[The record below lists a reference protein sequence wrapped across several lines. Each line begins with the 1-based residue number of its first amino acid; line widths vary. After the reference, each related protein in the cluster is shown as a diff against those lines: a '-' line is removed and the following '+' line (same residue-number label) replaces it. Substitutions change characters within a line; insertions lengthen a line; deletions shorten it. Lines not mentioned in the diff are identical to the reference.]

1 MRGPSLVQWFIHL
14 CVSSFVHWYVH
25 SFVCSS
31 CMHSF
36 FNLDHHHPHNQ
47 IPLTIS
53 YIERRQADCY
63 TLCKVSNELAY
74 GSNAWLVAFF
84 FSDSHLVNSVQI
96 FLLSL
101 LWLAEEIVIQIWKMF
116 KTRKVTRRRW
126 SGADVVSEC
135 LIKYS
140 FQPIVLHPSHILF
153 SMHLLRKSL
162 LNNSLDPIDPR
173 YSS

>member
-1 MRGPSLVQWFIHL
+1 MLLI
-14 CVSSFVHWYVH
+14 
-25 SFVCSS
+25 
-31 CMHSF
+31 
-36 FNLDHHHPHNQ
+36 
-47 IPLTIS
+47 I
-53 YIERRQADCY
+53 
-63 TLCKVSNELAY
+63 
-74 GSNAWLVAFF
+74 
-84 FSDSHLVNSVQI
+84 QI
-96 FLLSL
+96 FLWPF
-101 LWLAEEIVIQIWKMF
+101 LWLAEKIVIQIWKMF

-173 YSS
+173 YSSQWRDAVGKLVSAHLVGGSCRIQRKFSLFCANSSPPSLFHGASAANGTNGHQHLWTFPPYRTSMKMWEFFN